1 KQVCCV
7 ASCVVLPRVLH
18 ITLMMEKDNKRDH
31 EESDSSS
38 PEKFMRMEDTTHAI
52 NNNVCKVNTL
62 AQFQSETGETAGP
75 PIELPLSLA
84 RDKLQQILNTLLEQE
99 EQTPYSF
106 FVNEKEVTGS
116 LNGVIDSSTSEEKVM
131 VILYQPQAVFRVRA
145 ITRCTSSLAGHAE
158 AVLSAS
164 FSPDGQ
170 HLASGSGDTT
180 VRFWDINTETP
191 HFTCKGHRH
200 WVLVTAWSPD
210 SVCLASG
217 CKAGQIF
224 IWDPKT
230 GKQMGRAL
238 TGHKQWVTSLCW
250 QPLHLTPSGECTRL
264 ASAGKDGDVRIWNTK
279 LGSCEM
285 VLSNHLQCVTALRWS
300 GEDLLYSASQDR
312 TIKVWRASDGT
323 MCRTLQGHGHWVN
336 TLALNT
342 DYALRTGAFDPEA
355 LMKDRPEITSA
366 DKRQAHAEKCYKEAL
381 AAAGGVERLASGS
394 DDFTLFL
401 WEPARNKKPIERMTG
416 HQQLV
421 NDVKFSPD
429 TRIIASAS
437 FDKSIRLW
445 SGLNGKFLGVLR
457 GHVCGVYQVAW
468 SADSRLLVSGSKDST
483 LKVWNMST
491 KKIEIDLPGHADEV
505 FTVDWSPDG
514 QRVVS
519 GGKDKI
525 LKIWRR

>member
-1 KQVCCV
+1 
-7 ASCVVLPRVLH
+7 
-18 ITLMMEKDNKRDH
+18 MEEGSKRDC
-31 EESDSSS
+31 EEDGHSV
-38 PEKFMRMEDTTHAI
+38 PEKIMRMDATDTVESNENRA
-52 NNNVCKVNTL
+52 NVL
-62 AQFQSETGETAGP
+62 AQFQSESGDTAGP
-75 PIELPLSLA
+75 PIELPLTLA
-84 RDKLQQILNTLLEQE
+84 RDKLQQILNVLLKQE
-99 EQTPYSF
+99 DHTPYSF
-106 FVNEKEVTGS
+106 YVNEKEVTTD
-116 LNGVIDSSTSEEKVM
+116 LNGVVNSSTSEEKVM
-131 VILYQPQAVFRVRA
+131 TILYQPQAVFRVRA
-145 ITRCTSSLAGHAE
+145 VTRCTSSLPGHAE

-210 SVCLASG
+210 GERLASG
-217 CKAGQIF
+217 CKSGQIF

-230 GKQMGRAL
+230 GKQTGRAL
-238 TGHKQWVTSLCW
+238 TGHKQWVTALCW
-250 QPLHLTPSGECTRL
+250 EPLHLTNNGESTRL
-264 ASAGKDGDVRIWNTK
+264 ASAGKDGDVLT
-279 LGSCEM
+279 
-285 VLSNHLQCVTALRWS
+285 NHLQSVTALRWS
-300 GEDLLYSASQDR
+300 GEGLLYSASQDR
-312 TIKVWRASDGT
+312 TIKVWRASDGV

-342 DYALRTGAFDPEA
+342 DYVLRTGACDPQA
-355 LMKDRPEITSA
+355 LMKPSPEVTA
-366 DKRQAHAEKCYKEAL
+366 PEKRLSYAEKRYKEVL
-381 AAAGGVERLASGS
+381 AVAGGVERLASGS
-394 DDFTLFL
+394 DDFTIFL
-401 WEPARNKKPIERMTG
+401 WEPAKDRKPIERMTG

-421 NDVKFSPD
+421 NDVKFSPN

-445 SGLNGKFLGVLR
+445 NGFTGKFIAVLR
-457 GHVCGVYQVAW
+457 GHVNGVYQIAW

-491 KKIEIDLPGHADEV
+491 KKIEMDLPGHADEV

>member
-230 GKQMGRAL
+230 GKQ
-238 TGHKQWVTSLCW
+238 
-250 QPLHLTPSGECTRL
+250 
-264 ASAGKDGDVRIWNTK
+264 
-279 LGSCEM
+279 

>member
-1 KQVCCV
+1 
-7 ASCVVLPRVLH
+7 
-18 ITLMMEKDNKRDH
+18 MEGSKRDL
-31 EESDSSS
+31 EDDELSV
-38 PEKFMRMEDTTHAI
+38 PEKHSKMEEEATDDK
-52 NNNVCKVNTL
+52 NCSEGLVNVL
-62 AQFQSETGETAGP
+62 AQFQSESGETVGP
-75 PIELPLSLA
+75 PIELPLALA
-84 RDKLQQILNTLLEQE
+84 RDKLQLILNALLEQE
-99 EQTPYSF
+99 EITPYSF

-116 LNGVIDSSTSEEKVM
+116 LSGAVDSSVSEEKVM
-131 VILYQPQAVFRVRA
+131 TILYQPQAVFRVRA
-145 ITRCTSSLAGHAE
+145 VTRCTSSLPGHAE
-158 AVLSAS
+158 AVLSVS

-180 VRFWDINTETP
+180 VRFWDVYTETP

-200 WVLVTAWSPD
+200 WVLATAWSPD
-210 SVCLASG
+210 GMHLASG
-217 CKAGQIF
+217 CKAGQIL
-224 IWDPKT
+224 IWDPTT

-250 QPLHLTPSGECTRL
+250 EPLHLTCDGESKRL

-279 LGSCEM
+279 LGSCEKG
-285 VLSNHLQCVTALRWS
+285 V
-300 GEDLLYSASQDR
+300 
-312 TIKVWRASDGT
+312 

-342 DYALRTGAFDPEA
+342 DYVLRIGAFDPQS
-355 LMKDRPEITSA
+355 LMKSRPEITPPEE
-366 DKRQAHAEKCYKEAL
+366 RQACAAKYYKEHL
-381 AAAGGVERLASGS
+381 AAAGGVERLVSGS

-401 WEPARNKKPIERMTG
+401 WEPAKDRKPIERMTG

-445 SGLNGKFLGVLR
+445 NGFNGKYIAVLR
-457 GHVCGVYQVAW
+457 GHVGGVYQIAW
-468 SADSRLLVSGSKDST
+468 SADSRLLLSGSKDST

-491 KKIEIDLPGHADEV
+491 KKIDIDLPGHADEV
-505 FTVDWSPDG
+505 FSVDWSPDG

-519 GGKDKI
+519 GGKDKV
-525 LKIWRR
+525 LKLWRR

>member
-1 KQVCCV
+1 M
-7 ASCVVLPRVLH
+7 R
-18 ITLMMEKDNKRDH
+18 MEEESKRDH
-31 EESDSSS
+31 EDSGPS
-38 PEKFMRMEDTTHAI
+38 PEKIMRMEDAASYI
-52 NNNVCKVNTL
+52 NSNESKINTL
-62 AQFQSETGETAGP
+62 AQFQSESGEAAGP
-75 PIELPLSLA
+75 PIELPLALA
-84 RDKLQQILNTLLEQE
+84 RDKLQQILNVLLNQNESI
-99 EQTPYSF
+99 PYSF
-106 FVNEKEVTGS
+106 FVNEKEVTTS

-131 VILYQPQAVFRVRA
+131 TILYQPQAVFRVRA
-145 ITRCTSSLAGHAE
+145 VTRCTSSLPGHAE

-191 HFTCKGHRH
+191 HFVCKGHRH

-210 SVCLASG
+210 GERLASG
-217 CKAGQIF
+217 CKSGQIF
-224 IWDPKT
+224 IWDPTT
-230 GKQMGRAL
+230 GKQLGRAL

-250 QPLHLTPSGECTRL
+250 EPLHLTASGESTRL

-279 LGSCEM
+279 LGSCEK
-285 VLSNHLQCVTALRWS
+285 VLTNHLQSVTALRWS

-312 TIKVWRASDGT
+312 TIKVWRASDGV

-342 DYALRTGAFDPEA
+342 DYALRTGAFDPQS
-355 LMKDRPEITSA
+355 LMKERPEITA
-366 DKRQAHAEKCYKEAL
+366 VEKRRTCAEKRYKEAL

-401 WEPARNKKPIERMTG
+401 WEPAKERKPIERMTG

-445 SGLNGKFLGVLR
+445 SGLNGKFIGVLR
-457 GHVCGVYQVAW
+457 GHVGGVYQIAW

-483 LKVWNMST
+483 LKVWNVST
-491 KKIEIDLPGHADEV
+491 KKIEMDLPGHADEV

-525 LKIWRR
+525 LKLWRR